1 MSVDQEDFK
10 MSGSFINPQDLTF
23 IMWKYKGT
31 GLYKVNMNALNHKL
45 TKITLKNQT
54 KCEN

>member
-1 MSVDQEDFK
+1 

-45 TKITLKNQT
+45 TKIT
-54 KCEN
+54 